1 MKLKAREWFPAE
13 GTMEPVVA
21 DWVISREND
30 DYKGSSSSKTEVTL
44 FYRSVRCNRQR
55 SI

>member
-21 DWVISREND
+21 DWVIST
-30 DYKGSSSSKTEVTL
+30 KTL
-44 FYRSVRCNRQR
+44 NYWRNRR
-55 SI
+55 